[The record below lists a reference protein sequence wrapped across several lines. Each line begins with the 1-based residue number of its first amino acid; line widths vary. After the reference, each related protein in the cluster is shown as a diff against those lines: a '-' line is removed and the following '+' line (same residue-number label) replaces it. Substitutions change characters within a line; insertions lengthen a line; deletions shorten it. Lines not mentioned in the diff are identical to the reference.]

1 MEYYNNIQAVTY
13 EEVSNIISFACLKKQ
28 AQRGKFNDVTGF
40 CKLRNLVT
48 RKEIEFAGVS
58 QLLNYCRQNDIEV
71 AIEDCI
77 VSNVKNY

>member
-1 MEYYNNIQAVTY
+1 MKEL
-13 EEVSNIISFACLKKQ
+13 LKRNRTHQ
-28 AQRGKFNDVTGF
+28 VKFNDVTGF

-58 QLLNYCRQNDIEV
+58 QLLNYCRQNDIEI

>member
-1 MEYYNNIQAVTY
+1 MKEL
-13 EEVSNIISFACLKKQ
+13 LKRNKTHQ
-28 AQRGKFNDVTGF
+28 VKFNDVSGF

-48 RKEIEFAGVS
+48 MEEIEFAGVS
-58 QLLNYCRQNDIEV
+58 QLVCYCKEKDIDV

>member
-1 MEYYNNIQAVTY
+1 MKTL
-13 EEVSNIISFACLKKQ
+13 LKRNKTHQ
-28 AQRGKFNDVTGF
+28 VKFNDVTGF

-48 RKEIEFAGVS
+48 MEEIEFAEVS
-58 QLLNYCRQNDIEV
+58 KLLNYCRQNDIEI

>member
-1 MEYYNNIQAVTY
+1 MKTL
-13 EEVSNIISFACLKKQ
+13 LKRDSRTHQ
-28 AQRGKFNDVTGF
+28 VKFNDVTGF

-58 QLLNYCRQNDIEV
+58 ELLNYCRQNDIEI